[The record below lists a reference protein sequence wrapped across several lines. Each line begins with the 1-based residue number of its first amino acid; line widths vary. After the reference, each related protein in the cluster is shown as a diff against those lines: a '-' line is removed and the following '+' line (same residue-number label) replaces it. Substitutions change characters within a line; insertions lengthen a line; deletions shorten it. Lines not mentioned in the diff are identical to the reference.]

1 MDESL
6 SEIEREIR
14 AGRQQLGRNLNELE
28 MKAKQL
34 ADWRTYYRNNPTLL
48 LGFALGGGLV
58 LGAIAGGA
66 RSSRGEDPSEKTAGR
81 SPRGSAAGRQIED
94 TWQLISNALLGL
106 GAAKVMEFVSQ
117 VVPGFTDQ
125 LNRRSSNES
134 PGSPVRVADVRDTS
148 SIM

>member
-34 ADWRTYYRNNPTLL
+34 TDWRTYYRNNPMLL
-48 LGFALGGGLV
+48 LGLALGGGLV
-58 LGAIAGGA
+58 LGAIAGGT
-66 RSSRGEDPSEKTAGR
+66 RSSRGEDPSDKTAGR
-81 SPRGSAAGRQIED
+81 SPRGSTAGRQIED
-94 TWQLISNALLGL
+94 TWQIISNALLGL

-117 VVPGFTDQ
+117 VVPGFTDH
-125 LNRRSSNES
+125 LNRSSRNES
-134 PGSPVRVADVRDTS
+134 PESAARVADVRDTS